1 MLLRALIRVHVKY
14 HAPARARPGAYRAAP
29 LQQLHWEI
37 HCKVGAGCGFHA
49 LHV

>member
-1 MLLRALIRVHVKY
+1 MKSAYAALHVNKY
-14 HAPARARPGAYRAAP
+14 HAHARPGARAAP
-29 LQQLHWEI
+29 WQQLHWEI